1 MALAADSGDVGGDG
15 LDLHSL
21 DVAVFHPGDAGR
33 ADAHR
38 LSDLGLG
45 QAVLLAHLREVGA
58 DIAGAAGLPGS
69 PSWYAE
75 ATTVL
80 DLDGNPLPVA
90 EQQQMAEVTVG
101 ADGLRAEQHNVS
113 QCSIS
118 GSKPRPTVP
127 AWEWPPAQMSFADTA
142 EIASSSL
149 PAGSLAGEGTRVRG
163 TSSTCCSG
171 VRSGCD
177 SRHCRPPSC
186 WRA

>member
-101 ADGLRAEQHNVS
+101 ADGLRPVRS
-113 QCSIS
+113 
-118 GSKPRPTVP
+118 RP
-127 AWEWPPAQMSFADTA
+127 ARSRA
-142 EIASSSL
+142 
-149 PAGSLAGEGTRVRG
+149 RVRG